1 MKLMRV
7 RERYVGGKTMN
18 KLINQA
24 ARFGV
29 VGVVCFG
36 IDYGLL
42 ILLTELGGLDYLL
55 SSGISF
61 SVSVVIN
68 YLLSMRFV
76 FQSKKDSNRAT
87 EFVMFVALSITGLL
101 LTEALM
107 WAGVELFG
115 LHYMFTKVVVTG
127 VVMVYNFI
135 TRKIF
140 LEERGTKE

>member
-1 MKLMRV
+1 
-7 RERYVGGKTMN
+7 MN
-18 KLINQA
+18 KLINQLMK
-24 ARFGV
+24 FGA
-29 VGVVCFG
+29 VGAVCFG
-36 IDYGLL
+36 IDYGIM

-76 FQSKKDSNRAT
+76 FQSKKGSNKAQ
-87 EFVMFVALSITGLL
+87 EFVMFVVLSITGLL
-101 LTEALM
+101 LTEVLM
-107 WAGVELFG
+107 WAGVERLQ

-127 VVMVYNFI
+127 VVMIYNFV

-140 LEERGTKE
+140 LEERKKS